1 MSKLLI
7 LGAGQYGMVVREIA
21 LATKQFGEIAF
32 LDDNSDKAIGKIS
45 NLADFKTDFDCAFVA
60 IGDRD
65 VRKRLFSELKKNGF
79 DIPDIISPMAY
90 VSPSAVLGKGVIV
103 EPMAVIHTDC
113 TIGDGCF
120 ICAGAVIN
128 HNSTIEQFCQV
139 NCGAVIAARQTLPEK
154 SILHYNKVFQQ

>member
-21 LATKQFGEIAF
+21 LSLKQFSEIAF
-32 LDDNSDKAIGKIS
+32 LDDNSDKALGKIS
-45 NLADFKTDFDCAFVA
+45 NLSDFRIEFDCAFVA

-65 VRKRLFSELKKNGF
+65 VRKRLFSELEKNNF
-79 DIPDIISPMAY
+79 NIANIISPMAY
-90 VSPSAVLGKGVIV
+90 VSPSAALGKGIII

-120 ICAGAVIN
+120 ICAGAIIN
-128 HNSTIEQFCQV
+128 HNSTIEQFCQI
-139 NCGAVIAARQTLPEK
+139 NCGAVIAARQTFPEK